1 MPYLALGSLAV
12 GAYGASQAGGAP
24 PSIPKYGFKR
34 AVFMPKIMQ
43 YLQMGGDLSHLT
55 ARKIPKGRKR
65 RGGNVATGFTDWVGN
80 NYGMAGIG
88 WGGDSKTGQYRKGWW
103 LREDDGEL
111 TRVKRSDTIK
121 AGKNKRLLI
130 SGDRAAAAFQAVEEE
145 NQLKQIAQREKNF
158 NLLFGPD
165 GPSYLKERV
174 TDVPARQREAMGPA
188 VTNLARAALGGA
200 AGAGTLT
207 TDAVMHNVAAPLAFQ
222 TEQYFQGLE
231 DRAHAQQL
239 GLSGIAGFGPEFAGN
254 ANLYNSPQSL
264 EQLQQLGLASYG
276 ASMPAHM
283 ANAQGQYQADQ
294 QQLGMISGLA
304 GGLGQMYG
312 MNKMFGGGGFNQAA
326 TKGTSLASGGVYNW
340 LNPMAGYRAGMG
352 NPMTGWG
359 I

>member
-43 YLQMGGDLSHLT
+43 YLQMGGDLSHLM
-55 ARKIPKGRKR
+55 ARKIPVAGYNKRGRSNLSKLGQFGAATSPTGAMFG
-65 RGGNVATGFTDWVGN
+65 RGEN
-80 NYGMAGIG
+80 
-88 WGGDSKTGQYRKGWW
+88 KTGQYRKGWW

-111 TRVKRSDTIK
+111 TRVKRTDTIK
-121 AGKNKRLLI
+121 AGKNKRLLVT
-130 SGDRAAAAFQAVEEE
+130 GDRAAAAFQAVEEE

-200 AGAGTLT
+200 AGAGTIT

-254 ANLYNSPQSL
+254 ANLYNSPQTL

-312 MNKMFGGGGFNQAA
+312 MNKMFGAGGFNKAA
-326 TKGTSLASGGVYNW
+326 TQPSF
-340 LNPMAGYRAGMG
+340 ME
-352 NPMTGWG
+352 MTPTMPGWSYV
-359 I
+359 